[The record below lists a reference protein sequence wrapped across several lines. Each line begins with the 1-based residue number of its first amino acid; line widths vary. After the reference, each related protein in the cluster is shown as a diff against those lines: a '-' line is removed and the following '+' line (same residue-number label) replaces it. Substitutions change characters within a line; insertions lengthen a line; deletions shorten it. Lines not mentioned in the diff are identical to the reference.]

1 MFNWPPSVIIR
12 IITVVFIVVFGVKQ
26 GYDGLRVLFYREPM
40 INAIRIADTHYRGIT
55 EITAE
60 GWEGRILRMS
70 HPTCTQWIA
79 SQATPKP
86 AGIYLLYADHFD
98 RATHG
103 NRLYVGQSGAIGQR
117 LGQHIGVKE
126 FWTAVMVFTSAEDW
140 MNVAYT
146 PNIERQFIKWAKLAN
161 RYELDNGDDGREEH
175 LGQDDKVRL
184 EAFLAGVR
192 PVLRLA
198 GIDVFEPNMDG
209 VFSEISRGRVT
220 SRIKIANGPPNP
232 ALTILAGSVIFGL
245 GDALGSLVD
254 LPGVTYDP
262 VEREHTFHQSV
273 DVQLSST
280 DLFPK
285 LFDRSVSSWKSKSGI
300 TLRKALEAL
309 RPGA

>member
-1 MFNWPPSVIIR
+1 
-12 IITVVFIVVFGVKQ
+12 
-26 GYDGLRVLFYREPM
+26 M
-40 INAIRIADTHYRGIT
+40 IKAIRIADTHYPGIT

-79 SQATPKP
+79 SQATPRP
-86 AGIYLLYADHFD
+86 AGVYLLYADHFD

-184 EAFLAGVR
+184 EVFLAGVR

-245 GDALGSLVD
+245 GKKANLAD
-254 LPGVTYDP
+254 LPGATYDA
-262 VEREHTFHQSV
+262 VQLEHTFHESV
-273 DVQLSST
+273 DVPLTGT
-280 DLFPK
+280 DRIPMLFE
-285 LFDRSVSSWKSKSGI
+285 RSVTSWKSKSGV
-300 TLRKALEAL
+300 TLRDALAAL